1 MKNNRASGIL
11 KLIAALRSMA
21 KSKSLALKSK
31 TNAIKAR
38 LVIFSLVMNKRY
50 VMSTISDKFQSLLG
64 HHHSHLKEVEDGND
78 SVEDKC
84 TVVINDNAHLHED
97 FVSTSS
103 LQASIGSSIVST
115 SERCEIFGHTRKAV
129 SNVNPSETQMVVEDN
144 DGADDDDGCEC
155 FYTYG
160 DDDDDDDD
168 GGGGGNKYP
177 DLTHTMFESDDLE
190 IGGSV
195 IDLVKSSKEEAGQEF
210 KMEDE
215 IDHMADLFIRKF
227 RRQIMLQKQDS
238 LKRNEMQIQ

>member
-115 SERCEIFGHTRKAV
+115 SERW
-129 SNVNPSETQMVVEDN
+129 
-144 DGADDDDGCEC
+144 
-155 FYTYG
+155 
-160 DDDDDDDD
+160 
-168 GGGGGNKYP
+168 
-177 DLTHTMFESDDLE
+177 
-190 IGGSV
+190 SV

>member
-1 MKNNRASGIL
+1 M
-11 KLIAALRSMA
+11 
-21 KSKSLALKSK
+21 
-31 TNAIKAR
+31 
-38 LVIFSLVMNKRY
+38 
-50 VMSTISDKFQSLLG
+50 LLG
-64 HHHSHLKEVEDGND
+64 VL
-78 SVEDKC
+78 
-84 TVVINDNAHLHED
+84 
-97 FVSTSS
+97 
-103 LQASIGSSIVST
+103 
-115 SERCEIFGHTRKAV
+115 
-129 SNVNPSETQMVVEDN
+129 PY
-144 DGADDDDGCEC
+144 GCEC

-160 DDDDDDDD
+160 DDDDDDDE

-227 RRQIMLQKQDS
+227 RRQIMQQKQDS

>member
-115 SERCEIFGHTRKAV
+115 SER
-129 SNVNPSETQMVVEDN
+129 
-144 DGADDDDGCEC
+144 
-155 FYTYG
+155 Y
-160 DDDDDDDD
+160 
-168 GGGGGNKYP
+168 
-177 DLTHTMFESDDLE
+177 DLE